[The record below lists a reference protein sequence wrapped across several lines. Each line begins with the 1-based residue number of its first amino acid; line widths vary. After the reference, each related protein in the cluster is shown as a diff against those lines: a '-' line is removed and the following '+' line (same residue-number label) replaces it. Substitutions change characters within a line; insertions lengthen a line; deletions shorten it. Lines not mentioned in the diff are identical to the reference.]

1 MSLSFTLGIE
11 QVQNELIDMQPPG
24 CYWLTVSRPEDAR
37 RLARQVMAAQKS
49 LTLISAGDAPQALL
63 EPKLPQGPNRIP
75 FYSLPETRRALLDLP
90 EDLARTLSAKPQ
102 LILFNNHFSFLE
114 KLSPAELIAW
124 IKKINH
130 TLAARNCC
138 LLIITSGSGVN
149 NLRQSL
155 LSTFRQLNGLAHLE
169 YQQDIWNYRISWWCH
184 DRRLMADRA
193 LRLTFQP
200 AGFMAVNESEQNTPL
215 TLNDEAICIAEKQV
229 LEGAPPLSSHWQLFD
244 SNELVASR
252 AQQADS
258 ATVIFCLSHNEQ
270 IRTLAQAIHGLR
282 RARGAGLKII
292 VREMQTS
299 LRYSDERLLLAC
311 GVNAIVP
318 FGAPMSRFL
327 TTLESLQGQRYNRH
341 VPADL
346 NALLQ
351 SLQPMQ
357 LRGFLPLDQFCEAV
371 TQLAS
376 NTLLPENGKGLLVAL
391 RPVPELKPEQALT
404 LCKPRRY
411 GDLVTL
417 LGDRLYLFL
426 SSCRYNDLD
435 TALKFI
441 FRLPHDELFSNRLVW
456 FEDLQIL
463 SEVRQMKTL
472 VPGAWKDR
480 PPALSVVTPESATP
494 APVAA
499 VRPTPLPV
507 ALKIDTKGASRE

>member
-1 MSLSFTLGIE
+1 MALSFTLGIE
-11 QVQNELIDMQPPG
+11 QVQNELIEMQPPG
-24 CYWLTVSRPEDAR
+24 CYWLTVNRPDDAR
-37 RLARQVMAAQKS
+37 LLARQVIGAQQA
-49 LTLISAGDAPQALL
+49 LTLISAGEKPQSLL
-63 EPKLPQGPNRIP
+63 EPALPNGPERIP
-75 FYSLPETRRALLDLP
+75 FYSLPEKRRALLDLP
-90 EDLARTLSAKPQ
+90 EDLARTLSAKPR
-102 LILFNNHFSFLE
+102 LILFFTNFSFIE
-114 KLSPAELIAW
+114 KLSPVELIAW
-124 IKKINH
+124 IKKINR
-130 TLAARNCC
+130 TLAARDCC

-149 NLRQSL
+149 SLRQTL

-169 YQQDIWNYRISWWCH
+169 YQQDSWNYRVSWWCH
-184 DRRLMADRA
+184 DQRLMADRA
-193 LRLTFQP
+193 LRLTARD
-200 AGFMAVNESEQNTPL
+200 AGFAAMRENDQNTPL
-215 TLNDEAICIAEKQV
+215 TLNDEAICIAERQV

-244 SNELVASR
+244 SNDMVASR

-258 ATVIFCLSHNEQ
+258 ATVIFSLNHNEE
-270 IRTLAQAIHGLR
+270 IRILSQHIHTLR
-282 RARGAGLKII
+282 RMRGAGLKIM

-341 VPADL
+341 VPANLD
-346 NALLQ
+346 ALLQ
-351 SLQPMQ
+351 SLQPLQ
-357 LRGFLPLDQFCEAV
+357 QRGFLSLDTFCQSV
-371 TQLAS
+371 TQLVS

-391 RPVPELKPEQALT
+391 RPVPELRPEQALT

-411 GDLVTL
+411 GDLVTVR
-417 LGDRLYLFL
+417 GDRLYLFL

-472 VPGAWKDR
+472 VPEAWKDM
-480 PPALSVVTPESATP
+480 PPATKVALPEVTPPQPVERQTP
-494 APVAA
+494 QPVVLSFNRSGV
-499 VRPTPLPV
+499 VR
-507 ALKIDTKGASRE
+507 E

>member
-1 MSLSFTLGIE
+1 MALSFTLGIE
-11 QVQNELIDMQPPG
+11 QVQNELIEMQPPG
-24 CYWLTVSRPEDAR
+24 CYWLTVNRPDDAH
-37 RLARQVMAAQKS
+37 RLARQVIGAQQT
-49 LTLISAGDAPQALL
+49 LTLISAGAKPQSLL
-63 EPKLPQGPNRIP
+63 EPALPNGPARIP
-75 FYSLPETRRALLDLP
+75 FYSLPEKRRALLDLP
-90 EDLARTLSAKPQ
+90 EDLARTLSAKPR
-102 LILFNNHFSFLE
+102 LILFFNNFSFIE
-114 KLSPAELIAW
+114 KLSPVELIAW
-124 IKKINH
+124 IKKINR
-130 TLAARNCC
+130 TLAARHCC

-149 NLRQSL
+149 NLRQNL
-155 LSTFRQLNGLAHLE
+155 LRSFQQLNGLAHLE
-169 YQQDIWNYRISWWCH
+169 YQQDSWNYRVSWWCH
-184 DRRLMADRA
+184 DQRLMADRA
-193 LRLTFQP
+193 LRLTLHES
-200 AGFMAVNESEQNTPL
+200 GFAVQREADQNTPL
-215 TLNDEAICIAEKQV
+215 TLNDEAICIAEQQV

-244 SNELVASR
+244 SNDLVASR

-258 ATVIFCLSHNEQ
+258 ATVIFSLKNNEEIHTLSRH
-270 IRTLAQAIHGLR
+270 IHMLR
-282 RARGAGLKII
+282 RARGAGLKIM

-341 VPADL
+341 VPANLD
-346 NALLQ
+346 ALLQ
-351 SLQPMQ
+351 SLQPLQ
-357 LRGFLPLDQFCEAV
+357 EKGFLPLDNFCQSV
-371 TQLAS
+371 TRLVS

-417 LGDRLYLFL
+417 RDDRLYLFL

-441 FRLPHDELFSNRLVW
+441 FRLPHDEIFSNRLVW

-472 VPGAWKDR
+472 VPEAWKDV
-480 PPALSVVTPESATP
+480 PPAMTVAQPAVKPPQPTERQTPQPVVLSFTKQGVV
-494 APVAA
+494 
-499 VRPTPLPV
+499 R
-507 ALKIDTKGASRE
+507 K

>member
-1 MSLSFTLGIE
+1 MALSFTLGID

-24 CYWLTVSRPEDAR
+24 CYWLTVNRPEDAR

-63 EPKLPQGPNRIP
+63 EPALPQGPNRIP
-75 FYSLPETRRALLDLP
+75 FYSLPEKRRALLDLP
-90 EDLARTLSAKPQ
+90 EDLARTLSAKPR
-102 LILFNNHFSFLE
+102 LVLFFNNFSFIE
-114 KLSPAELIAW
+114 KLSPAELTAW
-124 IKKINH
+124 SKKINH
-130 TLAARNCC
+130 TLATCNCC

-149 NLRQSL
+149 NLRQTL

-169 YQQDIWNYRISWWCH
+169 YQQDIWNYRVSWWCH

-200 AGFMAVNESEQNTPL
+200 AGFAAVNENEQNTPL
-215 TLNDEAICIAEKQV
+215 TLNDEAICLAEKQV
-229 LEGAPPLSSHWQLFD
+229 LEGAPPLSSHWQLFGN
-244 SNELVASR
+244 NELVASR

-258 ATVIFCLSHNEQ
+258 ATVIFALTHNDQ
-270 IRTLAQAIHGLR
+270 IRTLAQDVHSLR
-282 RARGAGLKII
+282 RTRGAGLKII

-346 NALLQ
+346 DALLQ
-351 SLQPMQ
+351 SLQPLQ
-357 LRGFLPLDQFCEAV
+357 LRGFLPLDKFCEAV
-371 TQLAS
+371 TQLVN

-391 RPVPELKPEQALT
+391 RPVPELRPEQALT

-411 GDLVTL
+411 GDLVTV

-472 VPGAWKDR
+472 VPGAWKDK
-480 PPALSVVTPESATP
+480 PPELTVAVPDTTVSAP
-494 APVAA
+494 APVA
-499 VRPTPLPV
+499 RPTPQPV
-507 ALKIDTKGASRE
+507 ALKIYKTGATRE

>member
-1 MSLSFTLGIE
+1 MT
-11 QVQNELIDMQPPG
+11 
-24 CYWLTVSRPEDAR
+24 
-37 RLARQVMAAQKS
+37 
-49 LTLISAGDAPQALL
+49 
-63 EPKLPQGPNRIP
+63 
-75 FYSLPETRRALLDLP
+75 
-90 EDLARTLSAKPQ
+90 
-102 LILFNNHFSFLE
+102 
-114 KLSPAELIAW
+114 
-124 IKKINH
+124 
-130 TLAARNCC
+130 
-138 LLIITSGSGVN
+138 
-149 NLRQSL
+149 
-155 LSTFRQLNGLAHLE
+155 
-169 YQQDIWNYRISWWCH
+169 YQQDIWNYRVSWWCH

-200 AGFMAVNESEQNTPL
+200 AGFAAVNENEQNTPL
-215 TLNDEAICIAEKQV
+215 TLNDEAICLAEKQV
-229 LEGAPPLSSHWQLFD
+229 LEGAPPLSSHWQLFGN
-244 SNELVASR
+244 NELVASR

-258 ATVIFCLSHNEQ
+258 ATVIFALTHNDQ
-270 IRTLAQAIHGLR
+270 IRTLAQDVHSLR
-282 RARGAGLKII
+282 RTRGAGLKII

-346 NALLQ
+346 DALLQ
-351 SLQPMQ
+351 SLQPLQ
-357 LRGFLPLDQFCEAV
+357 LRGFLPLDKFCEAV
-371 TQLAS
+371 TQLVN

-391 RPVPELKPEQALT
+391 RPVPELRPEQALT

-411 GDLVTL
+411 GDLVTV

-472 VPGAWKDR
+472 VPGAWKDK
-480 PPALSVVTPESATP
+480 PPELTVAVPDTTVSAP
-494 APVAA
+494 APVA
-499 VRPTPLPV
+499 RPTPQPV
-507 ALKIDTKGASRE
+507 ALKIYKTGATRE

>member
-1 MSLSFTLGIE
+1 MALSFTLGIE

-24 CYWLTVSRPEDAR
+24 CYWLTVNRPEDAR
-37 RLARQVMAAQKS
+37 MLARQVMSVPQT
-49 LTLISAGDAPQALL
+49 LTLISAGEKPQALL
-63 EPKLPQGPNRIP
+63 EPALPTGPARIP
-75 FYSLPETRRALLDLP
+75 FYSLPEKRRALLDLP
-90 EDLARTLSAKPQ
+90 EDLARTLSAKPR
-102 LILFNNHFSFLE
+102 LILFFNHFSFVE
-114 KLSPAELIAW
+114 KLSPEELIPW
-124 IKKINH
+124 VKKLNR
-130 TLAARNCC
+130 TLSARNCC

-149 NLRQSL
+149 NLRQTL

-169 YQQDIWNYRISWWCH
+169 YQQDIWNYRVSWWCH

-193 LRLTFQP
+193 LRLM
-200 AGFMAVNESEQNTPL
+200 ARESGFAAMREDTENTPL
-215 TLNDEAICIAEKQV
+215 TLNDEAVCIAERRV
-229 LEGAPPLSSHWQLFD
+229 LEGAPPLSSAWQLFD
-244 SNELVASR
+244 GNEMVASR

-258 ATVIFCLSHNEQ
+258 ATVIFCLSHNEE
-270 IRTLAQAIHGLR
+270 IGTLAQAIHGLR
-282 RARGAGLKII
+282 RTRGAGLKII

-327 TTLESLQGQRYNRH
+327 TILESIQGQRYNRH

-346 NALLQ
+346 AALLR
-351 SLQPMQ
+351 SLQPLQ
-357 LRGFLPLDQFCEAV
+357 QKGFLPLDTFCDSV
-371 TQLAS
+371 TQLVS

-411 GDLVTL
+411 GDLVTVR
-417 LGDRLYLFL
+417 GDRLCLFL
-426 SSCRYNDLD
+426 SSCRYSDLD

-463 SEVRQMKTL
+463 SEIRQMKAL
-472 VPGAWKDR
+472 APEAWKDK
-480 PPALSVVTPESATP
+480 PPEM
-494 APVAA
+494 PVAA
-499 VRPTPLPV
+499 PEMKSPQPMPRQMPQPV
-507 ALKIDTKGASRE
+507 VLHFDKQGTSRE

>member
-1 MSLSFTLGIE
+1 MAISFTLGIE

-24 CYWLTVSRPEDAR
+24 CYWLTVNRPEDAR
-37 RLARQVMAAQKS
+37 RLARQVIAAQS
-49 LTLISAGDAPQALL
+49 ALTLISAGEKPQSLL
-63 EPKLPQGPNRIP
+63 EPVLAHGPDRIP
-75 FYSLPETRRALLDLP
+75 CYSLAEKRRALLDLP
-90 EDLARTLSAKPQ
+90 EDLARILSAKPR
-102 LILFNNHFSFLE
+102 LILFFNDFSFIE
-114 KLSPAELIAW
+114 KLSPAELIIW
-124 IKKINH
+124 LKKINH
-130 TLAARNCC
+130 TLSVRNCC

-155 LSTFRQLNGLAHLE
+155 LNTFRQLNGLAHLE
-169 YQQDIWNYRISWWCH
+169 YQPDSWNYRVSWWCH
-184 DRRLMADRA
+184 HHRLMADRA
-193 LRLTFQP
+193 LRLSCRQT
-200 AGFMAVNESEQNTPL
+200 GFAAIHEKEQNTPL
-215 TLNDEAICIAEKQV
+215 TLNDEAVCIAEKQV
-229 LEGAPPLSSHWQLFD
+229 LEGAPPLSSYWQLFD

-258 ATVIFCLSHNEQ
+258 ATVIFSLSHNEQ
-270 IRTLAQAIHGLR
+270 IRALAQQVHSLR
-282 RARGAGLKII
+282 LSRGAGLKIVI
-292 VREMQTS
+292 REMQTS

-341 VPADL
+341 VPANL
-346 NALLQ
+346 EALLF
-351 SLQPMQ
+351 SLQPLQ
-357 LRGFLPLDQFCEAV
+357 LRGFLPLERFCQAV
-371 TQLAS
+371 TQLVD

-391 RPVPELKPEQALT
+391 RPVPGLKPEQALT

-463 SEVRQMKTL
+463 SEIRQLKAL
-472 VPGAWKDR
+472 APEAWKVM
-480 PPALSVVTPESATP
+480 PPKLNVAPASVAP
-494 APVAA
+494 APAA
-499 VRPTPLPV
+499 TLRQTPQPVTLSIQPTGTPH
-507 ALKIDTKGASRE
+507 E